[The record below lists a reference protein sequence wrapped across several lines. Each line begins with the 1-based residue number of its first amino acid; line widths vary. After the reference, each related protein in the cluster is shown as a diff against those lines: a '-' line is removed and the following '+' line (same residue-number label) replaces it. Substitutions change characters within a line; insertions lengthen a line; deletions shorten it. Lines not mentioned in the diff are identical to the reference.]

1 MKKLT
6 ICTINYD
13 EDELRIICEKYSLSL
28 VILHGSFAKG
38 TSTPK
43 SDIDVGLLG
52 DSRAVNKNYFGI
64 LEGLASIFGDKLDPV
79 FINGAESMITRNVA
93 LNGVPLYERTKGL
106 FNSFKVTAI
115 ARYMDTK
122 KFRILEKQY
131 IRSVV
136 EKEPQ

>member
-6 ICTINYD
+6 IHTINYD
-13 EDELRIICEKYSLSL
+13 EDDLKNICEKYSLSL

-52 DSRAVNKNYFGI
+52 DRLVINKNYFDI
-64 LEGLASIFGDKLDPV
+64 LKDFASIFGDKLDPV
-79 FINGAESMITRNVA
+79 FINGAEAMITRNVA
-93 LNGVPLYERTKGL
+93 LNGIPLYERAKGL
-106 FNSFKVTAI
+106 FNSFKVTAL

-131 IRSVV
+131 IKSAV
-136 EKEPQ
+136 EKEI

>member
-1 MKKLT
+1 MEKSMIHT
-6 ICTINYD
+6 IDYNKD
-13 EDELRIICEKYSLSL
+13 DLKNICEKYSLSL

-52 DSRAVNKNYFGI
+52 DSRVINKNYFDI
-64 LEGLASIFGDKLDPV
+64 IKDLAPIFGDKFDPV
-79 FINGAESMITRNVA
+79 FMNGAEAMITRNVA
-93 LNGVPLYERTKGL
+93 LNGIPLYERSKGL
-106 FNSFKVTAI
+106 FNSFKVTAL

-131 IRSVV
+131 IKSAV
-136 EKEPQ
+136 EKEL